1 MSETAVIVPRAECS
15 DDEVLGAA
23 EQHTPNLEATIA
35 FAAAAAA
42 AAVAPALDRRTL
54 KRYDI
59 HQPSP
64 DAGVKEV
71 HLNGLQPYQITRRLP
86 RPDRPM
92 NTISALPSGEV
103 MAGTKAGRRES
114 HIFVGNPSQGTTVW
128 LPVVASDGAWN
139 FNAVDRA
146 LRWRGMSATTTTTTT
161 VTTKDIHEHHTPID
175 LELIDATTSEPL
187 VEYHATETG
196 AALYIC
202 SELEESCELLVLA
215 SILAITE
222 PQRRAQEDIIPPES
236 LVDSSFLSHSSVPS
250 SPETSRNPSPK
261 RPCAFE
267 PDVILSRD
275 SVLTDKLAEFARKL
289 SETREEEWTE
299 RAVHHHD

>member
-1 MSETAVIVPRAECS
+1 MSETAVIVPGAECC
-15 DDEVLGAA
+15 DDEILGVA

-35 FAAAAAA
+35 FAEAA
-42 AAVAPALDRRTL
+42 AAVAPALDRRIL

-64 DAGVKEV
+64 DAVVKEV
-71 HLNGLQPYQITRRLP
+71 HFNGLQPYQITRRLP

-139 FNAVDRA
+139 FNAIDRA
-146 LRWRGMSATTTTTTT
+146 LCWRRMSTTTTTTT
-161 VTTKDIHEHHTPID
+161 ATKGNHEHHIPTD

-222 PQRRAQEDIIPPES
+222 PRRCAQKDIIRPES
-236 LVDSSFLSHSSVPS
+236 LVDPFLSHSSLPS
-250 SPETSRNPSPK
+250 SPETSPNPSPK
-261 RPCAFE
+261 RSCPFE
-267 PDVILSRD
+267 HDLILSRD

-289 SETREEEWTE
+289 SETSEEEWTA
-299 RAVHHHD
+299 RAVHHHHD